1 MLSTDNGREDY
12 PMRAV
17 KNAEYLELTVFPA
30 SPPPALVR
38 FHTHRNQEGSGLAGG
53 GFFQEVFGQASHQVV
68 QAQWDRSNEGFVGV
82 AAALWNR
89 SFTSPTVQRLKGARS
104 GAFRPLRACA

>member
-1 MLSTDNGREDY
+1 
-12 PMRAV
+12 MRAV
-17 KNAEYLELTVFPA
+17 KDGEYLELTVFPA

-68 QAQWDRSNEGFVGV
+68 
-82 AAALWNR
+82 
-89 SFTSPTVQRLKGARS
+89 
-104 GAFRPLRACA
+104 